1 MKKCLK
7 SAVLFLCLVAAPV
20 MYGKAQGEVVVTT
33 AVKKVLRAIDLKV
46 QRQQNK
52 VIWLQNAQK
61 TIENIMSKLKL
72 EEIGDWVERQKN
84 IYKDYFDEL
93 HKVKTLI
100 TYYQQIR
107 NITGKQVR
115 LVEEYRRAWQMIKKD
130 RHFTADEVTYMGR
143 VYEGILNETVN
154 NIDQLAI
161 VINSFATQM
170 SDAKRME
177 IIANVDSQVDLNLND
192 LRRFNNENV
201 LLSLNRAKSE
211 SEIKMVKDLYGI
223 TN

>member
-1 MKKCLK
+1 MKKWMCGI
-7 SAVLFLCLVAAPV
+7 VLMAGLLVGPAKHT
-20 MYGKAQGEVVVTT
+20 KAQGEVVVTT
-33 AVKKVLRAIDLKV
+33 AVKKVLRAIDLKI
-46 QRQQNK
+46 QREQNK

-72 EEIGDWVERQKN
+72 EEIGDWVERQRD
-84 IYKDYFDEL
+84 IYREYFDEL

-100 TYYQQIR
+100 TYFQQIR
-107 NITGKQVR
+107 NITGKQVK
-115 LVEEYRRAWQMIKKD
+115 LVEEYKRAWQMIQKD
-130 RHFTADEVTYMGR
+130 KHFTPDEIAYMGR
-143 VYEGILNETVN
+143 VYEGILNETVQ

-170 SDAKRME
+170 SDAKRLEM
-177 IIANVDSQVDLNLND
+177 ITAIDNQVDINLGD
-192 LRRFNNENV
+192 LRKFNTENV

-223 TN
+223 NN

>member
-1 MKKCLK
+1 MKRYVCIM
-7 SAVLFLCLVAAPV
+7 FLACGLII
-20 MYGKAQGEVVVTT
+20 GSSLSCRAQAEVIT
-33 AVKKVLRAIDLKV
+33 ATVKKVLRAIDLKI
-46 QRQQNK
+46 QREQNK

-107 NITGKQVR
+107 NITGKQVQ
-115 LVEEYRRAWQMIKKD
+115 LVEEYKRAWQMVKKD
-130 RHFTADEVTYMGR
+130 KNFTADEVTYMGR
-143 VYEGILNETVN
+143 VYEGILNETVQ

-177 IIANVDSQVDLNLND
+177 IISNVDNQVDLNLKD
-192 LRRFNNENV
+192 LRKFNTENA

-223 TN
+223 KN